1 MYDRNATKHDAKE
14 SNLSSVDATPVTPMT
29 PVSPTTKKKV
39 ASGAPD
45 DKSRTN
51 GETISQLQAK
61 SGAVTTLQVTEASK
75 ASATDLQLKPRESGL
90 SKVGSKMSD
99 AQQNFMKKVAMKAS
113 SRNAVHRAL
122 STAHEEKTAAKKAT
136 LKMLEK
142 TVLALKSSVG
152 DTKVV

>member
-1 MYDRNATKHDAKE
+1 
-14 SNLSSVDATPVTPMT
+14 
-29 PVSPTTKKKV
+29 
-39 ASGAPD
+39 
-45 DKSRTN
+45 
-51 GETISQLQAK
+51 
-61 SGAVTTLQVTEASK
+61 
-75 ASATDLQLKPRESGL
+75 
-90 SKVGSKMSD
+90 MSD